1 MSASFIGN
9 THQKKEPNWYQVGTI
24 QNNAGLTKQS
34 QFVKSGKLIETP
46 LLPNLGVK
54 HRRSAR

>member
-1 MSASFIGN
+1 MSASFVAN

-24 QNNAGLTKQS
+24 QNNAGSTIQS
-34 QFVKSGKLIETP
+34 QLVKSGKLIETP